1 MSRRLRVVQWTTGKT
16 GKAAVR
22 GMVGHPVLD
31 LVGCFAYSS
40 DKAGGTSASCVA
52 STRSG

>member
-22 GMVGHPVLD
+22 GMIGHLERILESGANV
-31 LVGCFAYSS
+31 
-40 DKAGGTSASCVA
+40 VA
-52 STRSG
+52 TM